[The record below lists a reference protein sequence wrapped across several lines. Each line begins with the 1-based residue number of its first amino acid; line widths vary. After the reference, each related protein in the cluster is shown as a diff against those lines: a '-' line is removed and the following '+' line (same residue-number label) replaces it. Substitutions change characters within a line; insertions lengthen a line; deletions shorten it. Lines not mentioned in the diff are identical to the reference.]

1 MSPISLSVP
10 HVCPLVVS
18 PLSQEPSL
26 VSNAATH
33 LLTQLLASAG
43 WAEQELL
50 HSGLKWLGAVL
61 ILSY

>member
-1 MSPISLSVP
+1 MQ
-10 HVCPLVVS
+10 PLNS
-18 PLSQEPSL
+18 
-26 VSNAATH
+26 
-33 LLTQLLASAG
+33 LTQLLAFAG